1 MPLQIMSLTDAAAE
15 RVREIMEDSA
25 TPVIGVRV
33 GIKDAG
39 CAGQSYTLDYVSE
52 PVKGDDHVVDK
63 GVDVYV
69 EPKATLF
76 LLGTVMDFEEDMLK
90 SGFTFKNPNQTGE
103 CGCGESVTLKPA
115 DLKALAEARRPL
127 GASPWRGSL
136 SSFAASM
143 SAARTPS
150 RCRR

>member
-1 MPLQIMSLTDAAAE
+1 MPLPIMSLTDAAAE
-15 RVREIMEDSA
+15 RVREIMAGSDK
-25 TPVIGVRV
+25 PVMGVRV

-52 PVKGDDHVVDK
+52 PIKGDDHIVDK
-63 GVDVYV
+63 GVDVFV
-69 EPKATLF
+69 EPKATLY

-115 DLKALAEARRPL
+115 DLKALAEAR
-127 GASPWRGSL
+127 AT
-136 SSFAASM
+136 AH
-143 SAARTPS
+143 
-150 RCRR
+150 